1 MFLFQINIQFSI
13 IMKKAFVISS
23 ILVVFTT
30 SCLKD
35 LICINGNGILETELR
50 TSTGFNGIVNSTS
63 IDVIYKKADSVS
75 ISVRAESNLFS
86 HIVTETVDGS
96 LEIRTVPGSSCF
108 DFVHQPVIT
117 VTSPELSTI
126 LSTGSGALL
135 ADTLSGVRVS
145 VKLTGSGDV
154 TSGTVICGDLSITIT
169 GSGNI
174 DITKAS
180 CDNPDFLISG
190 SGDISIRGDSDTGQL
205 RISGSGNI
213 NAGEFRITTATEIIS
228 GSGNIYTMVE
238 NSLNATISG
247 SGNIYVNGN
256 PVINQNISG
265 SGRII
270 KY

>member
-1 MFLFQINIQFSI
+1 
-13 IMKKAFVISS
+13 MKKTFIISS
-23 ILVVFTT
+23 ILVVSMT
-30 SCLKD
+30 SCIKD

-63 IDVIYKKADSVS
+63 IDVIFKKADSVS
-75 ISVRAESNLFS
+75 VSVRAESNLLS
-86 HIVTETVDGS
+86 HIVTETVDGN
-96 LEIRTVPGSSCF
+96 LEIRTVPGNACF

-117 VTSPELSTI
+117 VTSPELSSV
-126 LSTGSGALL
+126 LSTGSGALI
-135 ADTLSGVRVS
+135 ADTLSGASVS
-145 VKLTGSGDV
+145 IKMTGSGDV
-154 TSGTVICGDLSITIT
+154 TAGTIICGDFSITLT

-174 DITKAS
+174 DVTKAS
-180 CDNPDFLISG
+180 CDNSDFLISG
-190 SGDISIRGDSDTGQL
+190 SGDIGIKGNSDTGQL

-213 NAGEFRITTATEIIS
+213 SAGEFLIMEAIEIIS

-247 SGNIYVNGN
+247 SGNIYVNGD
-256 PVINQNISG
+256 PEINQNISG